1 MFADIYYIFV
11 KQVIKNDISVGTK
24 FRLCSDMLERALYQ
38 VMLYNNRIKKAERLC
53 NAWQLCAYQEVGEGM

>member
-1 MFADIYYIFV
+1 MFVDIYYIFV

-53 NAWQLCAYQEVGEGM
+53 NAW